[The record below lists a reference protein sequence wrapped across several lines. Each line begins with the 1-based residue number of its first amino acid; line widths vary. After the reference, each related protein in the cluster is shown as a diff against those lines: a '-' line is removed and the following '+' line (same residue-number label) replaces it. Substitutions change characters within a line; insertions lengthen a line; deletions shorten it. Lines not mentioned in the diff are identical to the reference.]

1 MKQRGRPKG
10 RSTDR
15 RSFGPLGD
23 LIRKHRLERGHG
35 LADVAKACACS
46 VQFISNI
53 EHGRAPLP
61 WEKLPSISDFL
72 KISMEELQAANLSVR
87 SDFQSFA
94 KTAKARAGLAASTFT
109 HVARDKELQ
118 EILQAYQVA
127 SLANRKKFV
136 KSAIKMLSE

>member
-23 LIRKHRLERGHG
+23 LIRKNRLELGYG
-35 LADVAKACACS
+35 LAEVAKACDCS

-61 WEKLPSISDFL
+61 WEKIASAADFL
-72 KISMEELQAANLSVR
+72 KIAVDELQAANLAVR

-94 KTAKARAGLAASTFT
+94 KNAKARAGIAASAFT
-109 HVARDKELQ
+109 LTSKDKELQ
-118 EILQAYQVA
+118 EVLQAYQLA
-127 SLANRKKFV
+127 SLANRKKFA
-136 KSAIKMLSE
+136 KSAMKLLTE